1 MKRGLAALAA
11 ATMLLA
17 ACTGGED
24 PNAACSEALDRQ
36 QNEVGVRAV
45 ADTQTAAST
54 IEGVLDRQTRGR
66 LDADQKQLLRG
77 IQGRL
82 RTLSRDLDEAFNTG
96 CM

>member
-1 MKRGLAALAA
+1 MKRGVAALAA
-11 ATMLLA
+11 VLMLVA
-17 ACTGGED
+17 ACTGEGD
-24 PNAACSEALDRQ
+24 SHQACSEALDRQ

-54 IEGVLDRQTRGR
+54 IEGVLERQTRGR
-66 LDADQKQLLRG
+66 LDPDQKRLLRG
-77 IQGRL
+77 TQGRL